1 MRKKKDKKYIRLLT
15 INLSFVLI
23 VAVFSVG
30 VVVTHHILQKEYDT
44 AIQSQQMLVA
54 CNDAANTL
62 QGESDALTLC
72 ADEYVDT
79 VSSSALWQYYSI
91 IGNKL
96 RERELGRAES
106 YAVDCSFLREALV
119 LSDELSRRETHAFA
133 LIAQANGTIDTAP
146 EQVRS
151 YALSAVEMQKTAAEK
166 TTLAQHLVHGSEY
179 NSYKKRI
186 YQKIDAFQTDV
197 LAVAQRHVIR
207 ETKLFKHSLNY
218 LHIITATGNVL
229 MVLMAIV
236 LYKKVTV
243 VLRDYI
249 ASVEGG
255 QSMEERGTA
264 EMRYLARVFNAY
276 LSLQKREKAALRK
289 KANIDPLTQIGNR
302 RALVDFVTAQLD
314 TAGES
319 GVFLF
324 LDVDD
329 FKQINDTYGHDTGDL
344 VLRHLANE
352 IAETL
357 TETETVG
364 RLGGDEFAVW
374 LDVRGADAAAAVEKR
389 VAAWSGSV
397 LCKNGAEPT
406 VSLSVGAVF
415 CKAGDSY
422 SEVFKRA
429 DLALYHQ
436 KRNGKGGCTF
446 FEDIEQ

>member
-23 VAVFSVG
+23 VAVISVG
-30 VVVTHHILQKEYDT
+30 VVVIHHILQKEYDT

-72 ADEYVDT
+72 ADEYVDSAST
-79 VSSSALWQYYSI
+79 SALWQYYSI

-96 RERELGRAES
+96 RERELERAES
-106 YAVDCSFLREALV
+106 YAVDCSSLREALT

-151 YALSAVEMQKTAAEK
+151 YELSAVEMQKTAAEK

-207 ETKLFKHSLNY
+207 ETKLSKHSLNY
-218 LHIITATGNVL
+218 LHIITVTGNVL

-255 QSMEERGTA
+255 QSM
-264 EMRYLARVFNAY
+264 
-276 LSLQKREKAALRK
+276 
-289 KANIDPLTQIGNR
+289 
-302 RALVDFVTAQLD
+302 
-314 TAGES
+314 
-319 GVFLF
+319 
-324 LDVDD
+324 
-329 FKQINDTYGHDTGDL
+329 
-344 VLRHLANE
+344 
-352 IAETL
+352 
-357 TETETVG
+357 
-364 RLGGDEFAVW
+364 
-374 LDVRGADAAAAVEKR
+374 DVRGADAAAAVGKR